1 MNDKDIKQIQ
11 EKKVEEMTKDEIF
24 EAMKIL
30 NINEGEQIKKE
41 FSQYK
46 RFGIVVKKEGR
57 ISYKAF
63 AKTAP
68 TLIDAIK
75 NIDEA
80 PGDFINIICPKLISG
95 DVDYNEMN
103 KDEIEIS
110 KKILKESHA
119 LEQKG
124 VVINS
129 NLIWEVWKI
138 IRGEACEKIVKEAGL
153 PIEQLQEIYSYLT
166 DDQVQ
171 EIRAKY
177 KTYFN

>member
-1 MNDKDIKQIQ
+1 MNDKDIQKIQ
-11 EKKVEEMTKDEIF
+11 EKNVDEMTKDEVF

-68 TLIDAIK
+68 TLVDTIR
-75 NIDEA
+75 NIDET
-80 PGDFINIICPKLISG
+80 PGDFINIICPRLIRG
-95 DVDYNEMN
+95 DVDFDEMSEE
-103 KDEIEIS
+103 EIEIS
-110 KKILKESHA
+110 KKILKEGHM

-124 VVINS
+124 VTINS

-138 IRGEACEKIVKEAGL
+138 IRGESCEKMIKESGL
-153 PIEQLQEIYSYLT
+153 PIKQLQEIYSYLT
-166 DDQVQ
+166 NEQVE
-171 EIRAKY
+171 EIKAKY